1 MTDEELMKFK
11 SLSMQDGKL
20 NLKWFADYVAQAERE
35 ACAKLCEE
43 ERINATHYSATTQ
56 SNWLAIK
63 IRSK

>member
-35 ACAKLCEE
+35 ACAKLADSLEW
-43 ERINATHYSATTQ
+43 ADHKGVASAIR
-56 SNWLAIK
+56 A
-63 IRSK
+63 RSKGEVS

>member
-35 ACAKLCEE
+35 ACAKMCEE
-43 ERINATHYSATTQ
+43 MKEEFGKYACAF
-56 SNWLAIK
+56 AIRARGQK
-63 IRSK
+63 

>member
-35 ACAKLCEE
+35 ACAKDCEP
-43 ERINATHYSATTQ
+43 HDV
-56 SNWLAIK
+56 WGPLAAKVIRA
-63 IRSK
+63 RSKGEVS